1 MAATGI
7 DGGIDGGN
15 ATGGGG
21 GVTPVYPVLA
31 IATTAES
38 IRDRAI
44 AVIGALVPRSHT
56 TRGYRKYDNEG
67 SGDFVAWVAASPSGG
82 FRRFQVRQT
91 GDSGP
96 AVSNTDYEERQLVLA
111 VTIAYPQD
119 GRAGRDQA
127 MDRDD
132 MIDADFKQLDF
143 AVGLYGRA
151 NFSPPN
157 PDAMPLGATK
167 TIVKGDGVDF
177 LVIELTFTYQRLT
190 S

>member
-21 GVTPVYPVLA
+21 GSPVFPVLA

-44 AVIGALVPRSHT
+44 AVIGALVPHHLFGQRYLKH
-56 TRGYRKYDNEG
+56 RNERDG
-67 SGDFVAWVAASPSGG
+67 NFVTWASANPASAL
-82 FRRFQVRQT
+82 RRFQVRTQ
-91 GDSGP
+91 DDEGP
-96 AVSNTDYEERQLVLA
+96 SVSNTDYEERRVKMTI
-111 VTIAYPQD
+111 TIAYPTNART
-119 GRAGRDQA
+119 GPDQA
-127 MDRDD
+127 LDRDD
-132 MIDADFKQLDF
+132 IIDEDFKQLD
-143 AVGLYGRA
+143 AALGLTGRA

-157 PDAMPLGATK
+157 PDAMPLGFSPK
-167 TIVKGDGVDF
+167 SIVRGDAVDF
-177 LVIELTFTYQRLT
+177 LVIEELFTYQRIN